1 MAWLICVNMRRTLV
15 VPMLRTAASDTSA
28 VLFPEK
34 SWFGG
39 GDSLADKRQQELTRY
54 FENLVALGIRGM
66 PKLLM
71 AEIFGKHWNR
81 LGSHLRVLKVRR
93 SWRFSSA
100 PSNQLC
106 SYLITAVYMW
116 LC

>member
-1 MAWLICVNMRRTLV
+1 
-15 VPMLRTAASDTSA
+15 MLRTAAGSDTSA

-34 SWFGG
+34 SWFGRS
-39 GDSLADKRQQELTRY
+39 DSLADKRQQELTRY
-54 FENLVALGIRGM
+54 CENLVALGIRGM

-93 SWRFSSA
+93 SCVWRFSSA

>member
-1 MAWLICVNMRRTLV
+1 
-15 VPMLRTAASDTSA
+15 MLRTGAARGDTSA

-34 SWFGG
+34 SWFGRS
-39 GDSLADKRQQELTRY
+39 DSLADKRQQELTRY
-54 FENLVALGIRGM
+54 CENLVALGIRGM

-93 SWRFSSA
+93 SCVAVFFCA
-100 PSNQLC
+100 LQPAMQLSDYC
-106 SYLITAVYMW
+106 CLHVVVLMGCVRAAAALYR
-116 LC
+116 